1 MSFKKL
7 LFIFTIVL
15 AVTSCKKD
23 DDGGDDTFLLNSE
36 NLAGTYVMN
45 SYIENIDET
54 YVINGVPI
62 DSNTNIVG
70 DTFQGT
76 TTFDA
81 DGNFTIDVQ
90 YRITET
96 ITVAGETPLIDTEI
110 IIENYSGTYTL
121 NATAETITLTFVI
134 NGFTENEMYDVTAF
148 SRTQFGIGYADIANN
163 QTTGESY
170 ELVGE
175 IMFDRQ

>member
-1 MSFKKL
+1 MNIKKL
-7 LFIFTIVL
+7 LLLLTL
-15 AVTSCKKD
+15 ALTVVSCKKD
-23 DDGGDDTFLLNSE
+23 DDGGDDTFLLNRE
-36 NLAGTYVMN
+36 NLAATYIMN
-45 SYIENIDET
+45 SYIENVDET

-62 DSNTNIVG
+62 DSNTNTVG

-96 ITVAGETPLIDTEI
+96 ITVAGEAPLINTAI

-121 NATAETITLTFVI
+121 NATAETITLNYVRD
-134 NGFTENEMYDVTAF
+134 GFNESDTYDVTAF
-148 SRTQFGIGYADIANN
+148 SRTAFGIGYTDINSN
-163 QTTGESY
+163 STTGESY
-170 ELVGE
+170 ELTGE
-175 IMFDRQ
+175 ILFDRQ